1 MSTMVDRMRRAVMLD
16 ADLYAE
22 VESDTS
28 LNQEALIIVVIAS
41 IAGGI
46 GAFIGGLI
54 GGNFGRALL
63 AAVVQIVIGVVN
75 YYIWAYVTYLV
86 GTSLFEGTADPG
98 EMLRVLGYAH
108 TPRLLSLLS
117 FIPCVGALLALA
129 GAILSLIAAVIA
141 IREALDFDTGK
152 AILTSIIGW
161 VIIFIINA
169 IIGTVLGV
177 GVAGLGAARSLLR
190 G

>member
-1 MSTMVDRMRRAVMLD
+1 MLD
-16 ADLYAE
+16 ASFYAE

-41 IAGGI
+41 VAGGI

-54 GGNFGRALL
+54 GGNFGQALL
-63 AAVVQIVIGVVN
+63 GAIVQIVIGVVN
-75 YYIWAYVTYLV
+75 YYIWSYVTYWV
-86 GTSLFEGTADPG
+86 GTNLFDGTADPG

-117 FIPCVGALLALA
+117 FIPCVGPLLALA

-152 AILTSIIGW
+152 AVLTGIIGW
-161 VIIFIINA
+161 VIIFVINA
-169 IIGTVLGV
+169 IIMAVLGV
-177 GVAGLGAARSLLR
+177 GAMGIGAVTSLLR
-190 G
+190 R